1 MISIIKKLITSF
13 IREFLDKETIF
24 TLSGILF
31 VLLFLVWYILSR
43 PPIDYV
49 QLTQD
54 TINDSTQMAV
64 IEQVRR
70 DAFEYAKTCSGIN
83 IGVDYGFFP

>member
-1 MISIIKKLITSF
+1 MTKD

-24 TLSGILF
+24 TFAGLLF
-31 VLLFLVWYILSR
+31 VILLMVWYILNME
-43 PPIDYV
+43 PVDYV

-54 TINDSTQMAV
+54 TINDSTQMAA
-64 IEQVRR
+64 IERVRR

-83 IGVDYGFFP
+83 TGVE